1 MARKMRKFR
10 EGDFVSVSEELSGA
24 PKRKLPGQSDY
35 VSTESATETVSDT
48 SAKPKKQTFAEAF
61 KAARAKAVKEGRDPS
76 KEIFT
81 WGGEKK
87 VARLAGEGASRPAT
101 TRRPAVETPKTAA
114 KSGLK
119 PETEKF
125 LNNLRPAMYLNR
137 KDKAFI
143 SDKVTP
149 TKKSDYI
156 PVSSLK
162 SQSDKPAASTAKA
175 EPKRDNT
182 AAGRRERMVNV
193 VKGLFG
199 ASDESRARYA
209 AQQKKAAEMRAARK
223 PLLLTGEEARKAN
236 KGTIGG
242 KAKGG
247 KIDGAA
253 IRGKTRAG
261 RK

>member
-35 VSTESATETVSDT
+35 VSTESVTETVSDT
-48 SAKPKKQTFAEAF
+48 TAKPKKQTFAEAF
-61 KAARAKAVKEGRDPS
+61 RAARARGDKTFSWAGKPGM
-76 KEIFT
+76 KFT
-81 WGGEKK
+81 TEM
-87 VARLAGEGASRPAT
+87 AGQGASRSAA
-101 TRRPAVETPKTAA
+101 TRRSAAETPKTAA

-125 LNNLRPAMYLNR
+125 LNSLRPAMYLNR

-143 SDKVTP
+143 SDRVTP

-162 SQSDKPAASTAKA
+162 SQSDKPAASAAKA

-182 AAGRRERMVNV
+182 AAGRRARMVNA

-247 KIDGAA
+247 KIDGCAV
-253 IRGKTRAG
+253 RGKTRAG